1 MYKLLWWASV
11 YSLFCVYTGE
21 RTVSDAKRLK
31 FSGFQRTPSR
41 RIRPNASKLAL
52 AGDVLGH
59 PELVSRPDTSVADGI
74 HHLPHQEHS
83 LPAHRALVKARRDV
97 RCWQGQWIELRAVVL
112 QRHRE
117 GAVGQDQ

>member
-1 MYKLLWWASV
+1 MYKLLWWVSV

-52 AGDVLGH
+52 AAVLG
-59 PELVSRPDTSVADGI
+59 G
-74 HHLPHQEHS
+74 
-83 LPAHRALVKARRDV
+83 
-97 RCWQGQWIELRAVVL
+97 GQIVDE
-112 QRHRE
+112 
-117 GAVGQDQ
+117 